1 MILIFFFGIIITNK
15 ELLERVIKLS
25 KIKIFGLG
33 GLAENGKN
41 SYVIEIDNSIFVF
54 DCGLKYANSN
64 LLGIDYIMPD
74 FSYLVKNKKKIKG
87 IFITHGHSEN
97 MGSISDLIKDLSN
110 IKIYATKFTKFVL
123 EEHGISDKNI
133 VEIKPHKKINFDNNV
148 SIFPISVSHSIPDS
162 VMYVINSKD
171 GAICYTGDFVIDP
184 TMLGSYDMDLGKI
197 AYIGKQG
204 VL

>member
-1 MILIFFFGIIITNK
+1 MILIFFFGIIITSK

-97 MGSISDLIKDLSN
+97 MGSISDLIKDLPN

-133 VEIKPHKKINFDNNV
+133 VEIKH
-148 SIFPISVSHSIPDS
+148 
-162 VMYVINSKD
+162 
-171 GAICYTGDFVIDP
+171 
-184 TMLGSYDMDLGKI
+184 
-197 AYIGKQG
+197 
-204 VL
+204 

>member
-1 MILIFFFGIIITNK
+1 M
-15 ELLERVIKLS
+15 S

-41 SYVIEIDNSIFVF
+41 SYIVEIDNNIFVF

-97 MGSISDLIKDLSN
+97 MGSVSDLVNELPN

-123 EEHGISDKNI
+123 MEHGINEKSI
-133 VEIKPHKKINFDNNV
+133 IEIKPHII
-148 SIFPISVSHSIPDS
+148 IFRYFLYQFLIVYLMP
-162 VMYVINSKD
+162 
-171 GAICYTGDFVIDP
+171 
-184 TMLGSYDMDLGKI
+184 
-197 AYIGKQG
+197 
-204 VL
+204 

>member
-1 MILIFFFGIIITNK
+1 MILISFFGIIRQSENF
-15 ELLERVIKLS
+15 LERVIKLS

-41 SYVIEIDNSIFVF
+41 SYVVEIDNDIFVF

-97 MGSISDLIKDLSN
+97 MGSIADLVKDLPN

-123 EEHGISDKNI
+123 EEYGIQEKNI
-133 VEIKPHKKINFDNNV
+133 VEIKPHKKINFDNN
-148 SIFPISVSHSIPDS
+148 
-162 VMYVINSKD
+162 N
-171 GAICYTGDFVIDP
+171 
-184 TMLGSYDMDLGKI
+184 
-197 AYIGKQG
+197 
-204 VL
+204 

>member
-1 MILIFFFGIIITNK
+1 MIFISFFGIILPIK
-15 ELLERVIKLS
+15 ELLLRLERVIKLS

-41 SYVIEIDNSIFVF
+41 SYVIEIDNSIFLF

-97 MGSISDLIKDLSN
+97 MGSISDLVKDLPN
-110 IKIYATKFTKFVL
+110 VKIYATKFTKFVL
-123 EEHGISDKNI
+123 EEYGISDKNI
-133 VEIKPHKKINFDNNV
+133 VEIK
-148 SIFPISVSHSIPDS
+148 
-162 VMYVINSKD
+162 
-171 GAICYTGDFVIDP
+171 
-184 TMLGSYDMDLGKI
+184 
-197 AYIGKQG
+197 
-204 VL
+204 